1 MKLTI
6 KEKEFIK
13 YFKNRIRFKGFK
25 IKEKISI
32 YQIGKDVNEINFL
45 FGNNTDLIND
55 IVIDFVIEK
64 NNKIIAGIELIDE
77 EDELELS
84 RGKQMLID
92 TFFKTIG
99 AKYFRIVD
107 LNNIKEA
114 ANIISSKII
123 K

>member
-32 YQIGKDVNEINFL
+32 YQLGKDVNEISFL

-55 IVIDFVIEK
+55 IVVDFVIEK
-64 NNKIIAGIELIDE
+64 NNKVIAGIELIDE

>member
-32 YQIGKDVNEINFL
+32 YKLGKDVNEISFL

-55 IVIDFVIEK
+55 IVVDFVIEK
-64 NNKIIAGIELIDE
+64 NNKVIAGIELIDE

-107 LNNIKEA
+107 LNNLKDA